1 MQQRKAKPGAGLLLV
16 LLASVGIAPL
26 FTYGLSATSD
36 LVISDL
42 QLSEAQFGLLAT
54 VCFGCAA
61 IGNAAFSKFADR
73 RTDVSLF
80 IIIFGLSAA
89 ALAIAAIP
97 SGYALLLVAA
107 MFAGFAQSFPNG
119 VTNRVLVQRVPR
131 AQRITWTGI
140 KQSGVQVSQLLGS
153 LGFPLLAGWIGWRG
167 ASLAGAI
174 LATVLGVL
182 AVRLIKVTAV
192 LAPVTN
198 KTPKISAVSTGPSTS
213 FIVVTLTI
221 FGFINGMGV
230 QATNVYL
237 PLFAVRELDFSLL
250 LGGLTAAVSGAFGVC
265 ARIGW
270 GALMSRGIGAPKL
283 LLTLALLATSG
294 ALTFWQAQ
302 AQHSATLLWLA
313 VILHGAAALGVSVVL
328 MAALLRAVPAASLG
342 SATGIVSAGQ
352 FAGFTFGPLAMG
364 ALISSPGGF
373 TTGWLTVTGV
383 YLCCV
388 LLGVYLVAKAVKN

>member
-1 MQQRKAKPGAGLLLV
+1 MQQHMAKPGAGLLLV

-42 QLSEAQFGLLAT
+42 QISETQFGLLAT

-73 RTDVSLF
+73 RTDASLL
-80 IIIFGLSAA
+80 IIVFGLSAA
-89 ALAIAAIP
+89 ALALAAIP

-119 VTNRVLVQRVPR
+119 VTNRVLVQRVPG
-131 AQRITWTGI
+131 AQRITWTGV
-140 KQSGVQVSQLLGS
+140 KQSGVQVSQLVGS
-153 LGFPLLAGWIGWRG
+153 LGFPLLAAWIGWRG
-167 ASLAGAI
+167 ASLVGAL
-174 LATVLGVL
+174 LAAVLGVL
-182 AVRLIKVTAV
+182 TVRLINATA
-192 LAPVTN
+192 LLPVPAIKPRKNTA
-198 KTPKISAVSTGPSTS
+198 TTSGPSTR
-213 FIVVTLTI
+213 FIVITLTA

-237 PLFAVRELDFSLL
+237 PLFAVRELHFSLL
-250 LGGLTAAVSGAFGVC
+250 LGGLTAAVAGAFGVA

-270 GALMSRGIGAPKL
+270 GALMSKGVSAPKL

-302 AQHSATLLWLA
+302 VQHSAPLLWIA
-313 VILHGAAALGVSVVL
+313 VLLHGAAALGVSVVL

-342 SATGIVSAGQ
+342 SSTGIVSAGQ

-373 TTGWLTVTGV
+373 TTGWLAVTGV

-388 LLGVYLVAKAVKN
+388 GLGLYLVLRKRS

>member
-1 MQQRKAKPGAGLLLV
+1 MQQHTAKPGAGLLLV

-42 QLSEAQFGLLAT
+42 QISETQFGLLAT

-61 IGNAAFSKFADR
+61 IGNAAFSKFADQ
-73 RTDVSLF
+73 RTDASLF
-80 IIIFGLSAA
+80 IIVFGLSAA
-89 ALAIAAIP
+89 ALALAAIP

-131 AQRITWTGI
+131 EQRITWTGI
-140 KQSGVQVSQLLGS
+140 KQSGVQVSQLVGS
-153 LGFPLLAGWIGWRG
+153 LGFPLLAAWIGWRG

-174 LATVLGVL
+174 LAAVLGVL
-182 AVRLIKVTAV
+182 TVRLINATAMLP
-192 LAPVTN
+192 LAQN
-198 KTPKISAVSTGPSTS
+198 KTPKGAAVSTGPSTR
-213 FIVVTLTI
+213 FIVITLTA

-237 PLFAVRELDFSLL
+237 PLFAVRELHFSLL
-250 LGGLTAAVSGAFGVC
+250 LGGLTAAVAGAFGVA

-270 GALMSRGIGAPKL
+270 GALMSKGVSAPKL

-302 AQHSATLLWLA
+302 VQHSAPLLWLA
-313 VILHGAAALGVSVVL
+313 VLLHGAAALGVSVVL

-342 SATGIVSAGQ
+342 SSTGIVSAGQ

-373 TTGWLTVTGV
+373 TTGWLAVTGV

-388 LLGVYLVAKAVKN
+388 GLGLYLVLRKRT

>member
-1 MQQRKAKPGAGLLLV
+1 MQQHMAKPGAGLLLV

-36 LVISDL
+36 LVISEL
-42 QLSEAQFGLLAT
+42 QISETQFGLLAT

-73 RTDVSLF
+73 RTDASLF
-80 IIIFGLSAA
+80 IIVFGLSAA
-89 ALAIAAIP
+89 ALALAAIP

-119 VTNRVLVQRVPR
+119 VTNRVLVQRVPG

-140 KQSGVQVSQLLGS
+140 KQSGVQVSQLVGS
-153 LGFPLLAGWIGWRG
+153 LGFPLLAAWIGWRG
-167 ASLAGAI
+167 ASLVGAI
-174 LATVLGVL
+174 LAAVLGVL
-182 AVRLIKVTAV
+182 TVRLINATAMLP
-192 LAPVTN
+192 LAQS
-198 KTPKISAVSTGPSTS
+198 KTPKSVEVSTGPSTR
-213 FIVVTLTI
+213 FIVITLTA

-237 PLFAVRELDFSLL
+237 PLFAVRELHFSLF
-250 LGGLTAAVSGAFGVC
+250 LGGLTAAVAGAFGVA

-270 GALMSRGIGAPKL
+270 GALMSKGISAPKL

-294 ALTFWQAQ
+294 ALTFRQAQ
-302 AQHSATLLWLA
+302 VQHSAPLLWLA
-313 VILHGAAALGVSVVL
+313 VLLHGAAALGVSVVL

-342 SATGIVSAGQ
+342 SSTGIVSAGQ

-373 TTGWLTVTGV
+373 TTGWLAVTGV

-388 LLGVYLVAKAVKN
+388 GLGLYLVLRKRS

>member
-1 MQQRKAKPGAGLLLV
+1 MQQHMAKPGAGLLLV

-36 LVISDL
+36 LVISEL
-42 QLSEAQFGLLAT
+42 QISETQFGLLAT

-73 RTDVSLF
+73 RTDASLF
-80 IIIFGLSAA
+80 IIVFGLSAA
-89 ALAIAAIP
+89 ALALAAIP

-119 VTNRVLVQRVPR
+119 VTNRVLVQRVPG

-140 KQSGVQVSQLLGS
+140 KQSGVQVSQLVGS
-153 LGFPLLAGWIGWRG
+153 LGFPLLAAWIGWRG
-167 ASLAGAI
+167 ASLVGAI
-174 LATVLGVL
+174 LAAVLGVL
-182 AVRLIKVTAV
+182 TVRLINATAMLP
-192 LAPVTN
+192 LAQS
-198 KTPKISAVSTGPSTS
+198 KTPKSVEVSTGPSTR
-213 FIVVTLTI
+213 FIVITLTA

-237 PLFAVRELDFSLL
+237 PLFAVRELHFSLF
-250 LGGLTAAVSGAFGVC
+250 LGGLTAAVAGAFGVA

-270 GALMSRGIGAPKL
+270 GALMSKGISAPKL

-302 AQHSATLLWLA
+302 VQHSAPLLWLA
-313 VILHGAAALGVSVVL
+313 VLLHGAAALGVSVVL

-342 SATGIVSAGQ
+342 SSTGIVSAGQ

-373 TTGWLTVTGV
+373 TTGWLAVTGV

-388 LLGVYLVAKAVKN
+388 GLGLYLVLRKHT